1 MLYTV
6 SLAEEMSVRKTVTAM
21 ALRNAPK
28 WQWLLANKSLRTE
41 VQSVG
46 ILVAHCHASKE
57 SYADKNPPFSRI
69 IVGLPSPGRRQ
80 ADP

>member
-28 WQWLLANKSLRTE
+28 WQWLLANKSL
-41 VQSVG
+41 
-46 ILVAHCHASKE
+46 
-57 SYADKNPPFSRI
+57 
-69 IVGLPSPGRRQ
+69 
-80 ADP
+80 

>member
-1 MLYTV
+1 MLYIV
-6 SLAEEMSVRKTVTAM
+6 FLAEEMSVRKTVTAM

-28 WQWLLANKSLRTE
+28 CNGYWRTRVYE
-41 VQSVG
+41 RKHQSVG

-80 ADP
+80 AYP